1 MVHFNVV
8 ETVLT
13 MLPKKADCCSVKKI
27 FTEEENS
34 SDQEDGKSKSDPN
47 DDEFNDKVW
56 NTIFFYSDV
65 HVRGLVVCNEFF
77 LHKGFRTHMHRPPC
91 YA

>member
-8 ETVLT
+8 ETVVT

-47 DDEFNDKVW
+47 DDEFNDKVL
-56 NTIFFYSDV
+56 NTFSFSSGVYIGSLFV
-65 HVRGLVVCNEFF
+65 LNEFS
-77 LHKGFRTHMHRPPC
+77 LHKGFRKHMHRPPC
-91 YA
+91 HL